1 MTHSTLSVVVTGVAP
16 LVMHNGQM
24 ADPLNPIAR
33 ELERYTGRRKK
44 TQADFERIAD
54 LEYIGGLWL
63 EQGRPC
69 IPAAAFEAAILQAA
83 SRSRLKSR
91 YRGTVMVM
99 GNALIRYDG
108 PETVDGL
115 MAEPA
120 FRLRIPVVVSSR
132 RIMRTRPMFASWST
146 KVELAFL
153 PSYVNQ
159 ADLLDVLASAGD
171 TIGVGDY
178 RPQFGR
184 FAIAARDT
192 TPPFVPPARQG

>member
-1 MTHSTLSVVVTGVAP
+1 MTHSVLSVQVTGVAP

-33 ELERYTGRRKK
+33 ELDRYTGRRKK
-44 TQADFERIAD
+44 TQSDFERIAD

-63 EQGRPC
+63 EGGRPC

-83 SRSRLKSR
+83 ARSRLKSR
-91 YRGTVMVM
+91 YRGTVMVK
-99 GNALIRYDG
+99 GNALIRYQG
-108 PETVDGL
+108 PDTVDGL
-115 MAEPA
+115 MGEPA
-120 FRLRIPVVVSSR
+120 FRLRIPVVVSGR
-132 RIMRTRPMFASWST
+132 RIMRTRPMFAAWSAAF
-146 KVELAFL
+146 EIAFL

-184 FAIAARDT
+184 FAIAARDA
-192 TPPFVPPARQG
+192 TPPSVPPARQG